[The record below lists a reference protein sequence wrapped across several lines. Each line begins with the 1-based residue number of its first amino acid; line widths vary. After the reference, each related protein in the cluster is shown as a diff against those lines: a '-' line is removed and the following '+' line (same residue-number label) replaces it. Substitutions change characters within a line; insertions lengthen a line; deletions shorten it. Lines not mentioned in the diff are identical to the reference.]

1 MRKSISYI
9 LLLYFSLAGLLS
21 FADDP
26 GVNVEGIIESESIQ
40 LGSQT
45 KITLTITSPNDYF
58 WQWPEL
64 IDRITDEIEIVHQS
78 GIDTLKHGDNKMMQ
92 LKKELIITS
101 FDTGYHAVPPL
112 VFQFKAPGDEEWT
125 PVETNPFL
133 LYVAGVDLNPEAEI
147 RDIKEIYK
155 APLTFKEMLPWILI
169 LLLVAGGIWLY
180 IYYLK
185 KKREKASLIPKPSKP
200 KIPPHTQA
208 LNELDELREKKLWQT
223 GRIKDYHSE
232 LTGIIR
238 TYLEGRYNIMALEM
252 TTSEIMEATDIST
265 IPSEGRNK
273 LLILFTRADL
283 VKFAKSIPLP
293 GEHEDSFSIAV
304 DFVRSTIPSVII
316 PDIKL
321 TDETQADNKN
331 KVEQ

>member
-9 LLLYFSLAGLLS
+9 LLLCFSLAGLLS
-21 FADDP
+21 YADDP
-26 GVNVEGIIESESIQ
+26 GVNIEGIIESESIQ

-58 WQWPEL
+58 WQWPDL
-64 IDRITDEIEIVHQS
+64 IDRVTDEIEIVHQS

-112 VFQFKAPGDEEWT
+112 VFLFKAPGDEEWT
-125 PVETNPFL
+125 PAETNPFL
-133 LYVAGVDLNPEAEI
+133 LYVAGVELSPDGEL

-155 APLTFKEMLPWILI
+155 APLTFKEILPWILI
-169 LLLVAGGIWLY
+169 LLLVSGGIWLY
-180 IYYLK
+180 TYYLK

-200 KIPPHTQA
+200 KIPPHTRA
-208 LNELDELREKKLWQT
+208 LNELDELREKKLWQN
-223 GRIKDYHSE
+223 GRIKEYHSE
-232 LTGIIR
+232 LTEIIR
-238 TYLEGRYNIMALEM
+238 NYLEGRYNIMALEM
-252 TTSEIMEATDIST
+252 TTSEIMEATAT
-265 IPSEGRNK
+265 THIPSEGRNK

-304 DFVRSTIPSVII
+304 DFIRSTIPSVII
-316 PDIKL
+316 PNVKQ
-321 TDETQADNKN
+321 TNETQADNNN